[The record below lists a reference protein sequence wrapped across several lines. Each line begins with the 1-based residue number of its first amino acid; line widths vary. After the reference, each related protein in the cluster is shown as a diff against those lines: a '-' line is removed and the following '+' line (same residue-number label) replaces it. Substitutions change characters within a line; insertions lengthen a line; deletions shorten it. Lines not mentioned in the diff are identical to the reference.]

1 MSLQGE
7 KTKAL
12 FERGRAVIP
21 YGVNSNFRYWGEEDT
36 LVISR
41 GEGTYIWDADDK
53 RYIDYR
59 LAFGPIILGHAYPS
73 VVKRVQ
79 EAIEGS
85 TLFAWTTP
93 WEIQVCERITR
104 LCKVDKVRLTNS
116 GTEATMH
123 ALRIALPWHGRLL
136 HVQHSLLR

>member
-7 KTKAL
+7 KTRAL
-12 FERGRAVIP
+12 FRKASQYMP

-36 LVISR
+36 MVISR

-59 LAFGPIILGHAYPS
+59 LAFGPIILGHSYPA

-79 EAIEGS
+79 EAIQHGH
-85 TLFAWTTP
+85 ACP
-93 WEIQVCERITR
+93 AHCPRPYRAGEIHQVRGP
-104 LCKVDKVRLTNS
+104 VS
-116 GTEATMH
+116 
-123 ALRIALPWHGRLL
+123 WHE
-136 HVQHSLLR
+136 